1 MKRKNKYR
9 TSAQIKG
16 AKDKNLLFLHFA
28 RILVALVFIFS
39 GFAKA
44 VDPLG
49 TVYKIQDYL
58 IAFEGIFTHF
68 LFAAYPLAISLI
80 AVELIIGFNLL
91 FQVKLKYSLWAVLGF
106 TLIMSG
112 LTLYIAIYNPVT
124 DCGCF
129 GDALKID
136 NWTTFY
142 KNIVLLVLIILLL
155 VFNKRFRKIYLPV
168 AEWGLLFVFMALSL
182 GFMSYNLANLPLI
195 DFRPYKVGV
204 NIMESMNIPD
214 DAPVDEYEYIFT
226 YEKEGAIQE
235 FSIHNLP
242 DSTWKFVTQNSIL
255 IKEGYKPAIE
265 DFVILTQDYDDLTD
279 QILSFEGKTVFIV
292 MYDLSKSSKKAL
304 QKIKVF
310 LEKQDV
316 ATRVMALTAST
327 SEEIA
332 AFKKLHQFDCP
343 FYIMDPITLK
353 TMIRANPG
361 VIILENGTIQAKWNG
376 NKSVR

>member
-1 MKRKNKYR
+1 MKRRNKYR
-9 TSAQIKG
+9 TSAQIKS
-16 AKDKNLLFLHFA
+16 AKDKNLIFLHFA
-28 RILVALVFIFS
+28 RILVAFVFIFS
-39 GFAKA
+39 GFVKA

-49 TVYKIQDYL
+49 TVYKIEDYL
-58 IAFEGIFTHF
+58 IAFEGFFTHF
-68 LFAAYPLAISLI
+68 LFAAFPLAICLI

-91 FQVKLKYSLWAVLGF
+91 FQVKLKFSLWAVFGF
-106 TLIMSG
+106 ILIMSG
-112 LTLYIAIYNPVT
+112 LTLYIALYNPVT

-155 VFNKRFRKIYLPV
+155 VFNQRFRKIYMPI
-168 AEWGLLFVFMALSL
+168 AEWSLMLVFVALSL
-182 GFMSYNLANLPLI
+182 GFMGYNLANLPLI

-204 NIMESMNIPD
+204 NIMEGMRIPD

-226 YEKEGAIQE
+226 YEKEGE
-235 FSIHNLP
+235 TKDFSINSLP
-242 DSTWKFVTQNSIL
+242 DSTWTFVTQNSIL
-255 IKEGYKPAIE
+255 IREGYKPAIE
-265 DFVILTQDYDDLTD
+265 DFVILTQDYDDLTNEV
-279 QILSFEGKTVFIV
+279 LSYQGKTVLIV

-304 QKIKVF
+304 QKVKVF
-310 LEKQDV
+310 LEKQNI
-316 ATRVMALTAST
+316 ATKVIALTAST

-332 AFKKLHQFDCP
+332 AFKKLHHFDYP

-353 TMIRANPG
+353 TMVRANPG
-361 VIILENGTIQAKWNG
+361 IIILENGTIQAKWNG